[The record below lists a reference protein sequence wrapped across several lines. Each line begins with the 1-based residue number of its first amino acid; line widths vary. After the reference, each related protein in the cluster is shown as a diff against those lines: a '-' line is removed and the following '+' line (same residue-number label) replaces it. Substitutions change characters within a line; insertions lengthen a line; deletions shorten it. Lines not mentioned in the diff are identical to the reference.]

1 MTPTQAKCELASTLR
16 IADWCVLQ
24 CVSVRLIPAFQTEG
38 ADVPTQNA
46 RRLVRKQI
54 LVTEDQIDKLD
65 RIAGERGVPVTEVVR
80 QAIDAYDPE
89 GISRMDAPELMDLVG
104 RRLKEALRETR
115 RANRRVNSVLAA
127 LDDLEGAA

>member
-1 MTPTQAKCELASTLR
+1 MPTQS
-16 IADWCVLQ
+16 
-24 CVSVRLIPAFQTEG
+24 
-38 ADVPTQNA
+38 A
-46 RRLVRKQI
+46 RRLVRKQF
-54 LVTEDQIDKLD
+54 LVTEEQIDKLD

-89 GISRMDAPELMDLVG
+89 GISRMDAPELMELVG

-115 RANRRVNSVLAA
+115 RANKRVNSVLAA